1 MTSVITTLYHTA
13 AAECQSL
20 DHIKVKTSVHL
31 SGEHCYV
38 NALWFK
44 VTRTPVSPELV

>member
-20 DHIKVKTSVHL
+20 DHIKVKMSVRL
-31 SGEHCYV
+31 NGKRCYV
-38 NALWFK
+38 DALWFK
-44 VTRTPVSPELV
+44 VIRTPVSPELV